1 MKHKELSVKGSWT
14 PFFIVFLQGFIDGKI
29 TKKARVNPES
39 GLLESAY
46 VSKLHFHC
54 NEAFRHCAMEL
65 ENEINSVRV
74 ESATLLTECKLISL
88 RNSQAADADSDSVHS
103 PRSAALITQKIS
115 ESDGEEAA
123 EVSGASEVHS
133 RTPYERKK
141 LPTTADEARN
151 ARMEAK
157 EAARRADTRA
167 RAEEART
174 RARAR
179 AEEELAK
186 AKEVHEQAEKK
197 HDESMI
203 RLTQIRE
210 RMISKELLAEE
221 RLAATSEAIR
231 ARLCAYAHGAVRGA
245 VSDSHIPEIAYDCW
259 LDEYRQAHDELD
271 CRIYEALQQ
280 ISC

>member
-1 MKHKELSVKGSWT
+1 MKQKELSVKGSWT
-14 PFFIVFLQGFIDGKI
+14 PFFIVFLQGIIDGKI

-74 ESATLLTECKLISL
+74 ESATLLTECQLSRL
-88 RNSQAADADSDSVHS
+88 RNSQAADAVSESVHRL
-103 PRSAALITQKIS
+103 RSAAHSTQKVS
-115 ESDGEEAA
+115 ESDGEEAE
-123 EVSGASEVHS
+123 EVSGVSEVHS
-133 RTPYERKK
+133 RALSERKK

-157 EAARRADTRA
+157 EAARRADARA
-167 RAEEART
+167 RAAEARA
-174 RARAR
+174 RVRAR

-186 AKEVHEQAEKK
+186 AKEARVQAEKK

-259 LDEYRQAHDELD
+259 LNEYRQAHEELD
-271 CRIYEALQQ
+271 RRISEALQQ